1 MSLIKS
7 ILGPGIASGVAA
19 AASYTIAGAAT
30 KVSEAASTLYGTMG
44 GVGNFTKVASQAKTF
59 AQMNADAILNG
70 TPSGASNV
78 IPTSLLNLA
87 GTTNQSSDASASASA
102 INAATGQT
110 NKRSLHKVTLK
121 ENGTANAVVFEV
133 MPEIVEQHTVEYEA
147 IAPPQFP
154 GSFQKYKGNS
164 ATQWQVNTTL
174 ISRNSTEAAQN
185 LRYLQM
191 LRGWTKP
198 FFGDRTAN
206 SFKNKLGAPP
216 PVLTLSG
223 LRDLVGPVPVV
234 ITSLNWTWPKD
245 VDYISTG
252 IKGSD
257 GNYIPFP
264 TVIQV
269 PIQLVESYSITQFND
284 FSLADYRAGNLE
296 IAFNKVDAPQPI
308 NTADIKDDGGRLPA
322 EELSYARDGTALA

>member
-19 AASYTIAGAAT
+19 AASYTIAGASA
-30 KVSEAASTLYGTMG
+30 KVSEAASSLYGTLG

-70 TPSGASNV
+70 TPSGATAA
-78 IPTSLLNLA
+78 PASLLNLA
-87 GTTNQSSDASASASA
+87 GTTTGSTDASASASA

-110 NKRSLHKVTLK
+110 NQRSLHKVTLQ
-121 ENGTANAVVFEV
+121 ENGTTNIVTFEV
-133 MPEIVEQHTVEYEA
+133 MPEIVEQHTVEYES

-164 ATQWQVNTTL
+164 STQWQVNTTL
-174 ISRNSTEAAQN
+174 ISRNSMEAAQN

-198 FFGDRTAN
+198 FFGERTAN

-216 PVLTLSG
+216 PVLTLRG
-223 LRDLVGPVPVV
+223 LRDLIGAVPVV
-234 ITSLNWTWPKD
+234 MTSLNWTWPKD

-264 TVIQV
+264 TVLQV
-269 PIQLVESYSITQFND
+269 PIQLVESYSVAQFND
-284 FSLADYRAGNLE
+284 FSLADYRAGNLGV
-296 IAFNKVDAPQPI
+296 AFNKTDAVPGVDS
-308 NTADIKDDGGRLPA
+308 TDIRDDFGRTPA
-322 EELSYARDGTALA
+322 EQTQYLRDNTVLA